1 VDARKEPLPMSPRE
15 VPRSAL
21 VKALRRAEIV
31 MRSAGGQIPVPGSV
45 HASLLAQADKVRRL
59 LDRLKK

>member
-1 VDARKEPLPMSPRE
+1 LSYLAATGDGQW
-15 VPRSAL
+15 SAL